1 MYFSL
6 LIISKNYIMLSFF
19 RRLFGLR
26 VLPKHESINWMY
38 FYFNSLGE
46 KVKCIIFEEL
56 NLDGY
61 VIIYNENK
69 CRLKIKRSEL
79 FMIDDFGL
87 DEHRFI

>member
-26 VLPKHESINWMY
+26 VLPKHESINWIY
-38 FYFNSLGE
+38 YYHNSLGE
-46 KVKCIIFEEL
+46 KVRCVIFEEL

>member
-1 MYFSL
+1 
-6 LIISKNYIMLSFF
+6 MLSFF

-26 VLPKHESINWMY
+26 VLPKHESINWKY
-38 FYFNSLGE
+38 YYHNSLGE

-61 VIIYNENK
+61 VIVYNENK
-69 CRLKIKRSEL
+69 CRIKIKRSDL

>member
-1 MYFSL
+1 
-6 LIISKNYIMLSFF
+6 MLSFF

-26 VLPKHESINWMY
+26 VLPKRESINWMY